1 MNMIRKGFSLTGK
14 VIGTVIGGSV
24 NVIGEITD
32 SKFIKDVG
40 HGVKSSTEFAADTLG
55 QAVEGIVE
63 TASGIVQDNPN
74 QVKSGLSDVGD
85 SFTRTVKGVGI
96 TLANTVES
104 GFDIVEGVK
113 SGDNQQIKDG
123 LKSIGKTVAIGTL
136 AVGVIEFTDGLESI
150 STDLDTGE
158 SANTSQTVIAQE
170 THSSVN
176 EVHHVEP
183 HWVDGHWRGGT
194 WVEGYWRDGDGDSST
209 NLSAE
214 NGGGYLRSN
223 PDGIS
228 SNNLNS

>member
-1 MNMIRKGFSLTGK
+1 MIRKGFSLTGK

-24 NVIGEITD
+24 NVIGEMTD

-40 HGVKSSTEFAADTLG
+40 QGVKSSTEFAADTLG

-74 QVKSGLSDVGD
+74 QIKSGMSDVGD
-85 SFTRTVKGVGI
+85 SFTRTVKGVGV
-96 TLANTVES
+96 TLANTIEN
-104 GFDIVEGVK
+104 GLDIVEGVK
-113 SGDNQQIKDG
+113 SGDNQQVKDG

-136 AVGVIEFTDGLESI
+136 AVGMIEFTDGLESI
-150 STDLDTGE
+150 SNDLDNAEGTPPSHTE
-158 SANTSQTVIAQE
+158 ISKE
-170 THSSVN
+170 TPSSIN
-176 EVHHVEP
+176 EVHYVEP
-183 HWVDGHWRGGT
+183 HWVDGHWRGDT
-194 WVEGYWRDGDGDSST
+194 WVDGYWRDGDGDSST
-209 NLSAE
+209 NLNAE